1 VLFWIL
7 QSRIRGDPPAEELAM
22 AASEELAQ
30 SLSELRELARGLHP
44 AVLER
49 GLGAALNAVAARS
62 KIPTRVSYDAD
73 RRLPGPVELAG
84 YVVASEPRFV
94 PLARVR

>member
-30 SLSELRELARGLHP
+30 SLSELARGLHP

-62 KIPTRVSYDAD
+62 KIPTSVSYDAD
-73 RRLPGPVELAG
+73 RRLPEPVELAG
-84 YVVASEPRFV
+84 YFVACEPRFL